1 MADLDELI
9 DRIRDAPPG
18 PGVAAVFDYDGT
30 LIDGFSGLAFIQAR
44 VKALEVGAREAA
56 RIALAAIRG
65 VRTPEE
71 FDAFLGWSLAAYAG
85 RDVDE
90 LRGWGREIFD
100 NEIAPHLR
108 PETWALLE
116 AHRAAGHTIVIASS
130 ATMLQIEA
138 IAEITDADH
147 VLCTQLEVL
156 DGVVTGR
163 VDGVALWSEQKSIG
177 LHALAET
184 DGLDLAASFA
194 YSDGDEDVPLL
205 EAVGNP
211 VAVSPRPHLRRT
223 AEQRGWPVLVG
234 DRTSA
239 KPNPKSL
246 VRTAAAY
253 SGFFGGTAI
262 AAGLGLLRRS
272 RRTFVDTAIGFG
284 SDLALTVAGI
294 DVDIVEGREHLWAH
308 RPCVFVFNHRSNL
321 DSLIMMNVLREK
333 VTAVAKQEVRNIPG
347 FGQLFAVGGVAF
359 IDRSD
364 STQIREALLP
374 AVEAL
379 TEDGI
384 SLALAPEGT
393 RWRTPGMG
401 PFKKGAFH
409 IARQAGVPVVPVV
422 IRGAGTLMPRGGQ
435 LIQSGRI
442 EVTVLPASHPASWA
456 EDALTKEVE
465 AVRSRMMD
473 ALFGRS

>member
-1 MADLDELI
+1 MADVDELVA
-9 DRIRDAPPG
+9 RIRNAPTG
-18 PGVAAVFDYDGT
+18 PRVVAAFDYDGT
-30 LIDGFSGLAFIQAR
+30 LIDGFSGLALIQAR
-44 VKALEVGAREAA
+44 VRARQVGPKEAA

-71 FDAFLGWSLAAYAG
+71 FDAFLGWSLKAYAG
-85 RDVDE
+85 LDADE
-90 LRGWGREIFD
+90 LRAWGRDIFD

-130 ATMLQIEA
+130 ATMLQIEP
-138 IAEITDADH
+138 IAEVVDADH
-147 VLCTQLEVL
+147 VLCTQLEVR

-163 VDGVALWSEQKSIG
+163 VDGVALWSEQKAVA
-177 LHALAET
+177 LQALAAT
-184 DGLDLAASFA
+184 DGLDLEASFA
-194 YSDGDEDVPLL
+194 YADGDEDVPLL
-205 EAVGNP
+205 DAVGNP
-211 VAVSPRPHLRRT
+211 AAISPRPHLRRT
-223 AEQRGWPVLVG
+223 AEERGWPIMDG
-234 DRTSA
+234 DRTAARPS
-239 KPNPKSL
+239 PKSV

-253 SGFFGGTAI
+253 YGFFGGTAI

-294 DVDIVEGREHLWAH
+294 EVDIVEGREHLWAH

-333 VTAVAKQEVRNIPG
+333 VTAVAKQEVRNLPG
-347 FGQLFAVGGVAF
+347 FGQLFAMGGVAF

-364 STQIREALLP
+364 STQIREALQP

-379 TEDGI
+379 TEEGI

-442 EVTVLPASHPASWA
+442 EVSVLPAVHPASWA
-456 EDALTKEVE
+456 EDELTTEVE
-465 AVRSRMMD
+465 AVRSHMMD
-473 ALFGRS
+473 ALFGRA